1 MPATLYVLQVMSIF
15 ISIPGTGEDM
25 SKGSEAQN
33 SCGAFVS
40 QGILAIVYNTV
51 TKKGPEE
58 VKK

>member
-1 MPATLYVLQVMSIF
+1 MSIF

-25 SKGSEAQN
+25 SKDPEAQN
-33 SCGAFVS
+33 SCGASVFS
-40 QGILAIVYNTV
+40 QGILAIVYNSV